1 MLLQVKYVEM
11 VKQQDDAYKEAVEEC
26 RARTQTNNGTST
38 LPQRQISNYFVQF
51 RKVPQFFF
59 LVAYLLLIRNSL
71 DMTVPTVLSGNCVSY
86 ILDCKPS
93 FTGEAYI
100 Y

>member
-59 LVAYLLLIRNSL
+59 FSCISAFNSKFFG
-71 DMTVPTVLSGNCVSY
+71 S
-86 ILDCKPS
+86 DCAHCS
-93 FTGEAYI
+93 VW
-100 Y
+100 